1 MKKMM
6 YQKKIEGV
14 VMSIFEKLKNVEIF
28 KGIHEEQL
36 KVLIIK
42 LKYKIKKF
50 DKNEIVAFRGEE
62 IEDLIIVAQGD
73 VYTEMQ
79 KLNGDSIVV
88 DRLSEGDVLA
98 GAFIFGKDNRFPVDV
113 ITGSNS
119 ELIYIS
125 KDEVI
130 KMFQLNEKLL
140 QNYLGVIS
148 NKTQFLS
155 KKIWFSFTN
164 KSINNKLIAYLLN
177 NMNRNNHILLQNSM
191 KEIAQM
197 FGVARPSLSRVLK
210 EFIDEGVVIRKE
222 KNLLEI
228 PSKDILLQK
237 VD

>member
-1 MKKMM
+1 MD
-6 YQKKIEGV
+6 
-14 VMSIFEKLKNVEIF
+14 IFEKLKNVEIF
-28 KGIHEEQL
+28 KEIHEEHL
-36 KVLIIK
+36 KALLIK
-42 LKYKIKKF
+42 LKYKVKKIA
-50 DKNEIVAFRGEE
+50 KNEIIAFRGDE
-62 IEDLIIVAQGD
+62 IEDLIIVALGD

-113 ITGSNS
+113 IAASDS

-130 KMFQLNEKLL
+130 KMFQLNEQLL

-177 NMNRNNHILLQNSM
+177 NMNRNNHVFLQNSM

-210 EFIDEGVVIRKE
+210 EFIDEGIVIRKE

-228 PSKDILLQK
+228 PSKDVLLQK

>member
-1 MKKMM
+1 ME
-6 YQKKIEGV
+6 IL
-14 VMSIFEKLKNVEIF
+14 EKLKNIEIF
-28 KGIHEEQL
+28 RSIEDESFKSLVEN
-36 KVLIIK
+36 
-42 LKYKIKKF
+42 LKYKVKKLE
-50 DKNEIVAFRGEE
+50 KNEVVAFRGDE
-62 IEDLIIVAQGD
+62 ISDLIIIISGE

-88 DRLSEGDVLA
+88 DRLGEGKVLA

-113 ITGSNS
+113 ITAADS
-119 ELIYIS
+119 ELIYIHKS
-125 KDEVI
+125 EI
-130 KMFQLNEKLL
+130 IRLFQLNSRLL

-155 KKIWFSFTN
+155 KKIWFSFAN

-177 NMNRNNHILLQNSM
+177 NMNRDGEVFLQNSI

-210 EFIDEGVVIRKE
+210 ELIDEKIVIRLE
-222 KNLLEI
+222 KNLLKI
-228 PSKDILLQK
+228 PSKDNLLKK

>member
-1 MKKMM
+1 MDI
-6 YQKKIEGV
+6 YQK
-14 VMSIFEKLKNVEIF
+14 LKGVEIF
-28 KGIHEEQL
+28 KDISENDL
-36 KVLIIK
+36 KELLK
-42 LKYKIKKF
+42 ELKYKIKKF
-50 DKNEIVAFRGEE
+50 DKNEIVAFRGDE
-62 IEDLIIVAQGD
+62 IEDLVIVSQGE

-88 DRLSEGDVLA
+88 DRLTEGNVLA

-113 ITGSNS
+113 IAASQS
-119 ELIYIS
+119 ELLYIS

-130 KMFQLNEKLL
+130 KMFQVNEMLL

-177 NMNRNNHILLQNSM
+177 NMNRNNCVLLQNSM

-210 EFIDEGVVIRKE
+210 EFIDEGIVIRKE

-228 PSKDILLQK
+228 PSKDILLGK

>member
-1 MKKMM
+1 MRLGE
-6 YQKKIEGV
+6 ISVE
-14 VMSIFEKLKNVEIF
+14 IFEKLKNVEIF
-28 KGIHEEQL
+28 KDICVEDL
-36 KVLIIK
+36 KTLLIE
-42 LKYKIKKF
+42 LKYKVKKF
-50 DKNEIVAFRGEE
+50 EKNEVVAFRGDE
-62 IEDLIIVAQGD
+62 IKDLIIVSQGE

-88 DRLSEGDVLA
+88 DRLSEGYVLA

-113 ITGSNS
+113 VTASNS

-130 KMFQLNEKLL
+130 KMFQRNERLL

-155 KKIWFSFTN
+155 KKIWFSFAN

-177 NMNRNNHILLQNSM
+177 NMNRNNCVLLQNSM

-210 EFIDEGVVIRKE
+210 EFIDEGIVVRKG

-228 PSKDILLQK
+228 PSKDVLLKK

>member
-1 MKKMM
+1 MN
-6 YQKKIEGV
+6 
-14 VMSIFEKLKNVEIF
+14 IFEKVKNVEIF
-28 KGIHEEQL
+28 KDIDEKKL
-36 KVLIIK
+36 KILLDK

-50 DKNEIVAFRGEE
+50 DKNEIVAFRGDE
-62 IEDLIIVAQGD
+62 IDDLIIVAQGE

-79 KLNGDSIVV
+79 KLNGDSIIV
-88 DRLSEGDVLA
+88 DRLSEGSVLA

-113 ITGSNS
+113 LASLNS

-125 KDEVI
+125 KNEVI
-130 KMFQLNEKLL
+130 KMFQLNEELL

-155 KKIWFSFTN
+155 KKIWFSFAN

-177 NMNRNNHILLQNSM
+177 NMNRENCVFLQNSM

-210 EFIDEGVVIRKE
+210 EFIDEGIVVRKQ

-228 PSKDILLQK
+228 PSKDILLEK

>member
-1 MKKMM
+1 MD
-6 YQKKIEGV
+6 
-14 VMSIFEKLKNVEIF
+14 IFEKLKNVEIF
-28 KGIHEEQL
+28 KDIHEENL
-36 KVLIIK
+36 KTLLIE
-42 LKYKIKKF
+42 LKYKVKKF
-50 DKNEIVAFRGEE
+50 NKNEIVAFRGDE
-62 IEDLIIVAQGD
+62 IEELIIVAQGE
-73 VYTEMQ
+73 VCAEMQ

-88 DRLSEGDVLA
+88 DRLPEGSVLA

-113 ITGSNS
+113 VAVSDS

-130 KMFQLNEKLL
+130 KMFQLNERLL
-140 QNYLGVIS
+140 QNYLGEIS

-177 NMNRNNHILLQNSM
+177 NMNRNNHVLLQNSM

-228 PSKDILLQK
+228 PSKDVLLQK

>member
-1 MKKMM
+1 MD
-6 YQKKIEGV
+6 IL
-14 VMSIFEKLKNVEIF
+14 EKLKNVEIF
-28 KGIHEEQL
+28 RNIEDESL
-36 KVLIIK
+36 KLLIEN
-42 LKYKIKKF
+42 LKYRVKKLE
-50 DKNEIVAFRGEE
+50 KNEIVAFRGDE
-62 IEDLIIVAQGD
+62 ISDLIIVISGE

-88 DRLSEGDVLA
+88 DKLGKGKVLA

-113 ITGSNS
+113 ITASNS
-119 ELIYIS
+119 ELIYIHKS
-125 KDEVI
+125 EI
-130 KMFQLNEKLL
+130 IRLFQLNSELL

-155 KKIWFSFTN
+155 KKIWFSFAN

-177 NMNRNNHILLQNSM
+177 NMNRDREVVLQNSI

-210 EFIDEGVVIRKE
+210 ELIDEKIVIRLE
-222 KNLLEI
+222 KNLLKI
-228 PSKDILLQK
+228 PSKDKLLKK

>member
-1 MKKMM
+1 MD
-6 YQKKIEGV
+6 
-14 VMSIFEKLKNVEIF
+14 IFEKVKNVEIF
-28 KGIHEEQL
+28 KDINEENL
-36 KVLIIK
+36 KALLTE
-42 LKYKIKKF
+42 LKYKVKSF
-50 DKNEIVAFRGEE
+50 GKNEIVAFRGDE
-62 IEDLIIVAQGD
+62 IEDLIIVAQGEI
-73 VYTEMQ
+73 YTEMQ

-88 DRLSEGDVLA
+88 DRLSEGSVLA

-113 ITGSNS
+113 VTASDS

-125 KDEVI
+125 KDEII

-177 NMNRNNHILLQNSM
+177 NMNRNNCVFLQNSM

-210 EFIDEGVVIRKE
+210 EFIDEGIIIRKG

-228 PSKDILLQK
+228 PSKDVLLEK

>member
-1 MKKMM
+1 MD
-6 YQKKIEGV
+6 
-14 VMSIFEKLKNVEIF
+14 IFEKLKNVEIF
-28 KGIHEEQL
+28 KDIDEKCL
-36 KVLIIK
+36 KALLIE
-42 LKYKIKKF
+42 LKYKVKKF
-50 DKNEIVAFRGEE
+50 DKNEIVAFRGDE
-62 IEDLIIVAQGD
+62 IGDLIIIAQGE

-88 DRLSEGDVLA
+88 DRLIEGNVLA

-113 ITGSNS
+113 VTALDS

-125 KDEVI
+125 KNEVI
-130 KMFQLNEKLL
+130 KMFQLNEELL

-177 NMNRNNHILLQNSM
+177 NMNRSNHVLLQNSM

-210 EFIDEGVVIRKE
+210 EFIDEGIIIRKE

>member
-1 MKKMM
+1 MD
-6 YQKKIEGV
+6 
-14 VMSIFEKLKNVEIF
+14 IFEKLKNVKIF
-28 KGIHEEQL
+28 KDIQKEHLE
-36 KVLIIK
+36 VLLLE
-42 LKYKIKKF
+42 LKYKVKKI
-50 DKNEIVAFRGEE
+50 DKNEVIAFRGDE
-62 IEDLIIVAQGD
+62 IEDLIIVAMGN

-113 ITGSNS
+113 IASSES

-125 KDEVI
+125 KEEII

-177 NMNRNNHILLQNSM
+177 NMNRNNQVLLQNSM

-210 EFIDEGVVIRKE
+210 EFIDEGIIIRKE

-228 PSKDILLQK
+228 PSKDILVDK

>member
-1 MKKMM
+1 MN
-6 YQKKIEGV
+6 
-14 VMSIFEKLKNVEIF
+14 IFEKLKNVKIF
-28 KGIHEEQL
+28 KDIQKEHLE
-36 KVLIIK
+36 VLLLE
-42 LKYKIKKF
+42 LKYKVKKF
-50 DKNEIVAFRGEE
+50 DKNEVIAFRGDE
-62 IEDLIIVAQGD
+62 IEDLIIVAMGN

-113 ITGSNS
+113 IASSES

-125 KDEVI
+125 KEEII

-177 NMNRNNHILLQNSM
+177 NMNRNNQVLLQNSM

-210 EFIDEGVVIRKE
+210 EFIDEGIIIRKE
-222 KNLLEI
+222 KNLLEV
-228 PSKDILLQK
+228 PSKDILVDK

>member
-1 MKKMM
+1 MD
-6 YQKKIEGV
+6 
-14 VMSIFEKLKNVEIF
+14 IFEKLKSVEIF
-28 KGIHEEQL
+28 KGIEEETL
-36 KVLIIK
+36 RGLLRE
-42 LKYKIKKF
+42 LKYKVKKL
-50 DKNEIVAFRGEE
+50 DKNEIVAFRGDE
-62 IEDLIIVAQGD
+62 IEDLVIVAQGE

-88 DRLSEGDVLA
+88 DRLPQGSVLA
-98 GAFIFGKDNRFPVDV
+98 GAFIFGRDNRFPVDV
-113 ITGSNS
+113 VTSSNA
-119 ELIYIS
+119 ELIYIP
-125 KDEVI
+125 KDGVI
-130 KMFQLNEKLL
+130 KMFQMNERLL

-155 KKIWFSFTN
+155 KKIWFSFAN

-177 NMNRNNHILLQNSM
+177 NMNRNNHVLLQNSM

-210 EFIDEGVVIRKE
+210 EFIDEGVVVRKE

>member
-1 MKKMM
+1 
-6 YQKKIEGV
+6 
-14 VMSIFEKLKNVEIF
+14 MSIFEKLKNVEIF

>member
-1 MKKMM
+1 MD
-6 YQKKIEGV
+6 
-14 VMSIFEKLKNVEIF
+14 IFEKLKNVVIF
-28 KGIHEEQL
+28 KEIHEEEL
-36 KVLIIK
+36 KALLIG
-42 LKYKIKKF
+42 LKYKVKKF
-50 DKNEIVAFRGEE
+50 DKNEIVAFRGDE
-62 IEDLIIVAQGD
+62 IKDLIIVARGE

-88 DRLSEGDVLA
+88 DRLSEGSVLA

-113 ITGSNS
+113 VTASDS

-130 KMFQLNEKLL
+130 KMFQLNERLL
-140 QNYLGVIS
+140 QNYLGEIS

-177 NMNRNNHILLQNSM
+177 NMNRNNCVLLQNSM

-210 EFIDEGVVIRKE
+210 EFIDEGIVIRKE

-228 PSKDILLQK
+228 PSKDVLLKK

>member
-1 MKKMM
+1 MD
-6 YQKKIEGV
+6 
-14 VMSIFEKLKNVEIF
+14 IFEKLKNVEIF
-28 KGIHEEQL
+28 KGIDDENL
-36 KVLIIK
+36 KTLLIE
-42 LKYKIKKF
+42 LKYKVKKF
-50 DKNEIVAFRGEE
+50 DKNEVVAFRGDE
-62 IEDLIIVAQGD
+62 IKDLIIVTEGE

-88 DRLSEGDVLA
+88 DRLPEGSVLA

-113 ITGSNS
+113 VTASDS

-130 KMFQLNEKLL
+130 RMFQLNERLL

-177 NMNRNNHILLQNSM
+177 NMNRNNYVLLQNSM

-210 EFIDEGVVIRKE
+210 EFIDEGVIIRKE

-228 PSKDILLQK
+228 PSKDVLLEK

>member
-1 MKKMM
+1 MD
-6 YQKKIEGV
+6 
-14 VMSIFEKLKNVEIF
+14 IFEKLKNVVIF
-28 KGIHEEQL
+28 KEIHEEEL
-36 KVLIIK
+36 KALLIG
-42 LKYKIKKF
+42 LKYKVKKF
-50 DKNEIVAFRGEE
+50 DKNEIVAFRGDE
-62 IEDLIIVAQGD
+62 IKELIIVAQGE

-88 DRLSEGDVLA
+88 DRLSEGSVLA

-113 ITGSNS
+113 VTTSDS
-119 ELIYIS
+119 ELIYIP
-125 KDEVI
+125 KDEII
-130 KMFQLNEKLL
+130 KMFQLNERLL

-177 NMNRNNHILLQNSM
+177 NMNRNNCVLLQNSM

-210 EFIDEGVVIRKE
+210 EFIDEGIVIRKE

-228 PSKDILLQK
+228 PSKDTLLKK

>member
-1 MKKMM
+1 MN
-6 YQKKIEGV
+6 
-14 VMSIFEKLKNVEIF
+14 IFEKLKNVKIF
-28 KGIHEEQL
+28 KDIQKEHLE
-36 KVLIIK
+36 VLLLE
-42 LKYKIKKF
+42 LKYKVKKF
-50 DKNEIVAFRGEE
+50 DKNEVIAFRGDE
-62 IEDLIIVAQGD
+62 IEDLIIVAMGN

-113 ITGSNS
+113 IASSES

-125 KDEVI
+125 KEEII

-177 NMNRNNHILLQNSM
+177 NMNRNNQVLLQNSM

-210 EFIDEGVVIRKE
+210 EFIDEGIIIRKE

-228 PSKDILLQK
+228 PSKDILVDK

>member
-1 MKKMM
+1 MN
-6 YQKKIEGV
+6 
-14 VMSIFEKLKNVEIF
+14 IFEKLKNVEIF
-28 KGIHEEQL
+28 KGIHEEEL
-36 KVLIIK
+36 KALLIE

-50 DKNEIVAFRGEE
+50 DKNEIIAFRGQE

-125 KDEVI
+125 KNEVI

>member
-1 MKKMM
+1 MD
-6 YQKKIEGV
+6 
-14 VMSIFEKLKNVEIF
+14 IFEKLKNVVIF
-28 KGIHEEQL
+28 KEIHEEEL
-36 KVLIIK
+36 KALLIG
-42 LKYKIKKF
+42 LKYKVKKF
-50 DKNEIVAFRGEE
+50 DKNEIVAFRGDE
-62 IEDLIIVAQGD
+62 IKELIIVTQGE

-88 DRLSEGDVLA
+88 DRLSEGSVLA

-113 ITGSNS
+113 VTTSDS

-130 KMFQLNEKLL
+130 KMFQLNERLL

-177 NMNRNNHILLQNSM
+177 NMNRNNCVLLQNSM

-210 EFIDEGVVIRKE
+210 EFIDEGIVIRKE

-228 PSKDILLQK
+228 PSKDILLKK

>member
-1 MKKMM
+1 MIS
-6 YQKKIEGV
+6 KIGV
-14 VMSIFEKLKNVEIF
+14 SNMDIFEKLKSVEIF
-28 KGIHEEQL
+28 RDMQEENL
-36 KVLIIK
+36 KALLIE
-42 LKYKIKKF
+42 LKYKVKKLN
-50 DKNEIVAFRGEE
+50 KNEIVAFRGDE
-62 IEDLIIVAQGD
+62 IEDLIIVAQGE

-88 DRLSEGDVLA
+88 DRLPQGSVLA

-113 ITGSNS
+113 VTSS
-119 ELIYIS
+119 DTELIYIS

-130 KMFQLNEKLL
+130 KMFQMNERLL

-177 NMNRNNHILLQNSM
+177 NMNRNNCVLLKNSM

-210 EFIDEGVVIRKE
+210 EFIDEGIIIRKE

-228 PSKDILLQK
+228 PSKNILLQK

>member
-1 MKKMM
+1 MD
-6 YQKKIEGV
+6 
-14 VMSIFEKLKNVEIF
+14 IFEKLKNVEIF
-28 KGIHEEQL
+28 KDIDEENL
-36 KVLIIK
+36 KTLLIE
-42 LKYKIKKF
+42 LKYKVKRL
-50 DKNEIVAFRGEE
+50 DKNEIVAFRGDE
-62 IEDLIIVAQGD
+62 IEDLIIVAQGE

-88 DRLSEGDVLA
+88 DRLSEGSVLA

-113 ITGSNS
+113 VTAISS
-119 ELIYIS
+119 ELIYIP

-130 KMFQLNEKLL
+130 KMFQKNERLL

-148 NKTQFLS
+148 DKTQFLS

-177 NMNRNNHILLQNSM
+177 NMNRNNCVLLKNSM

-210 EFIDEGVVIRKE
+210 EFIDEGIIIREE
-222 KNLLEI
+222 KNLLKI
-228 PSKDILLQK
+228 PSKDTLLQK

>member
-1 MKKMM
+1 M
-6 YQKKIEGV
+6 E
-14 VMSIFEKLKNVEIF
+14 IFEKLKNVEIF
-28 KGIHEEQL
+28 KDIDEENL
-36 KVLIIK
+36 KTLLVE
-42 LKYKIKKF
+42 LKYKVKKL
-50 DKNEIVAFRGEE
+50 DKNEIVAFRGDE
-62 IEDLIIVAQGD
+62 IEDLIIVAQGE

-88 DRLSEGDVLA
+88 DRLSEGSVLA

-113 ITGSNS
+113 VTAINS

-125 KDEVI
+125 KNEVI
-130 KMFQLNEKLL
+130 KMFQKNERLL

-177 NMNRNNHILLQNSM
+177 NMNRNNCVLLQNSM

-210 EFIDEGVVIRKE
+210 EFIDEGIIIRKE

>member
-1 MKKMM
+1 MEILEKIKKLSVF
-6 YQKKIEGV
+6 KGIEE
-14 VMSIFEKLKNVEIF
+14 EKLKEIF
-28 KGIHEEQL
+28 KNL
-36 KVLIIK
+36 N
-42 LKYKIKKF
+42 YKIRKVEK
-50 DKNEIVAFRGEE
+50 DEVVAFRGDILES
-62 IEDLIIVAQGD
+62 LIIVTSGE

-88 DRLSEGDVLA
+88 DRITMGVLA

-113 ITGSNS
+113 IAEKTT
-119 ELIYIS
+119 ELVYIP
-125 KDEVI
+125 KEEI
-130 KMFQLNEKLL
+130 LRLFQQETIFL

-177 NMNRNNHILLQNSM
+177 NTDRDNIVTLKNSI

-210 EFIDEGVVIRKE
+210 GFIDDKILMRIETNKFEIISKE
-222 KNLLEI
+222 KLLE
-228 PSKDILLQK
+228 K